1 MARTVGITVFPEFF
15 QTEGVEAVLDNL
27 QRRAR
32 VTAIATSPYV
42 MTAADAAT
50 GTREPPIDAGAGSV
64 RLLDRPLW
72 GRREL
77 FVRTAPSFTPDL
89 DLYRGLRYQPPQP
102 DALTREHGATIGRAI
117 TAAKSRGIEV
127 FLQVQA
133 AIPPGYRVQFGGPV
147 PDDRPLLPDGSAP
160 KVKVDNNGSL
170 ASPHIA
176 AYGAAL
182 LVDLARAYPQ
192 VDGFHIDW
200 PEYPPYTLDAVFLD
214 FGSHAE
220 AAARAAGLDFAA
232 MRADSQRLYD
242 RLHGGLMRDD
252 LTALAARMAGVGD
265 DYPGFVALC
274 RFKADLAAGLIAGYR
289 RALDAA
295 GFAGKALHLRTF
307 PPPWTAVSGVDFAR
321 LAPLC
326 QGFAVK
332 LFTMHWPMMVR
343 MWADALAAANPAL
356 ADDPLLPSAVA
367 GLLDVLDDTAPRPRA
382 AWRYPEP
389 DEAHPVGRAA
399 QARKLAAARAAAGD
413 VPVAAMAHGYG
424 PVADFAARYA
434 VAWEATGGKV
444 WVNRYGYLADAK
456 LDAIGAIAGG
466 R

>member
-15 QTEGVEAVLDNL
+15 LTEGVDTVLDNL

-42 MTAADAAT
+42 MAAADAAT

-77 FVRTAPSFTPDL
+77 FVRTAPSFAPDRG
-89 DLYRGLRYQPPQP
+89 LYRGLRYQPPQP
-102 DALTREHGATIGRAI
+102 DALTHEQGATIARAVA
-117 TAAKSRGIEV
+117 AAKSRGLEV

-133 AIPPGYRVQFGGPV
+133 AIPPGYRVQFGGPLQ
-147 PDDRPLLPDGSAP
+147 DDRPLLPDGSAP

-182 LVDLARAYPQ
+182 LVDLARAYPEI
-192 VDGFHIDW
+192 DGFHIDW

-214 FGSHAE
+214 FGPHAE

-232 MRADSQRLYD
+232 MRADSQRLFD
-242 RLHGGLMRDD
+242 RLHGGLKRDD
-252 LTALAARMAGVGD
+252 LTALAARMARLGE
-265 DYPGFVALC
+265 DYPGFIALC
-274 RFKADLAAGLIAGYR
+274 RFKGDLVMNLIAGYR
-289 RALDAA
+289 RALDDA

-307 PPPWTAVSGVDFAR
+307 PPPWTAVSGIDFAR
-321 LAPLC
+321 LAP
-326 QGFAVK
+326 FARSFIVK

-343 MWADALAAANPAL
+343 MWVDVLAAANPAL
-356 ADDPLLPSAVA
+356 ADDPLLPAAVA
-367 GLLDVLDDTAPRPRA
+367 GLFDILDDA
-382 AWRYPEP
+382 
-389 DEAHPVGRAA
+389 
-399 QARKLAAARAAAGD
+399 
-413 VPVAAMAHGYG
+413 
-424 PVADFAARYA
+424 
-434 VAWEATGGKV
+434 
-444 WVNRYGYLADAK
+444 
-456 LDAIGAIAGG
+456 
-466 R
+466 